1 MKVKQALKYKKKL
14 ASKMN
19 QEFGKVQMY
28 NSVEEGSARV
38 YDVKES
44 MQNWLRMSEEL
55 VELKTK
61 LHLANG
67 PVYGK
72 IFRMSE
78 LKSQLSNLKSLDCVE
93 GKYSD
98 RYGRMSGMLQLS
110 KPHKLVSWKE
120 TKWFQLLKKK
130 SKESKKN
137 WMSITLPHPSK
148 ILG

>member
-1 MKVKQALKYKKKL
+1 MKIKQALKYKKKL

-19 QEFGKVQMY
+19 QEFSKIQMY
-28 NSVEEGSARV
+28 NSVEEGSNRV

-61 LHLANG
+61 IHLANA

-78 LKSQLSNLKSLDCVE
+78 LKSQLSNLKQLDCVE

-98 RYGRMSGMLQLS
+98 RYGRMSGDAPII
-110 KPHKLVSWKE
+110 KTAE
-120 TKWFQLLKKK
+120 IGLLERDKMISDLEEEIEKIQ
-130 SKESKKN
+130 EELDEHN
-137 WMSITLPHPSK
+137 ALTSI
-148 ILG
+148 

>member
-19 QEFGKVQMY
+19 QEFSKVQMY
-28 NSVEEGSARV
+28 NSVEEGSTRV

-67 PVYGK
+67 LVYGK

-98 RYGRMSGMLQLS
+98 RYSRMGGETPIIKTAQIGILEKDQMILS
-110 KPHKLVSWKE
+110 IEEEIERIQEELDEHNA
-120 TKWFQLLKKK
+120 TT
-130 SKESKKN
+130 
-137 WMSITLPHPSK
+137 SI
-148 ILG
+148 

>member
-19 QEFGKVQMY
+19 QEFSKVQMY
-28 NSVEEGSARV
+28 NSVEEGSTRV

-98 RYGRMSGMLQLS
+98 RYSRMGGETPIIKTAQLGILE
-110 KPHKLVSWKE
+110 KDQMIL
-120 TKWFQLLKKK
+120 
-130 SKESKKN
+130 
-137 WMSITLPHPSK
+137 SIEEEIERIQEELDEHNATTS
-148 ILG
+148 I

>member
-19 QEFGKVQMY
+19 QEFSKVQMY
-28 NSVEEGSARV
+28 NSVEEGSTRV

-44 MQNWLRMSEEL
+44 MKNWLTMSEEL

-78 LKSQLSNLKSLDCVE
+78 LKSQLSNLKQLDCVE

-98 RYGRMSGMLQLS
+98 CYARMSLG
-110 KPHKLVSWKE
+110 E
-120 TKWFQLLKKK
+120 A
-130 SKESKKN
+130 
-137 WMSITLPHPSK
+137 SIIKTAQIGILERDQMISK
-148 ILG
+148 IEEEIEKLQEELDEHNAITSI

>member
-1 MKVKQALKYKKKL
+1 MKIKQALKYKKKL

-19 QEFGKVQMY
+19 QEFSKVQMY
-28 NSVEEGSARV
+28 NSVEEGSNRV

-61 LHLANG
+61 IHLANA

-78 LKSQLSNLKSLDCVE
+78 LKSQLSNLKQLDCVE

-98 RYGRMSGMLQLS
+98 RYGRMSGEVPIIKTAEIGLLERDQMISNIEEEIEKLQEELDE
-110 KPHKLVSWKE
+110 HNAL
-120 TKWFQLLKKK
+120 T
-130 SKESKKN
+130 
-137 WMSITLPHPSK
+137 SI
-148 ILG
+148 

>member
-19 QEFGKVQMY
+19 QEFSKVQMY

-38 YDVKES
+38 YDVVES
-44 MQNWLRMSEEL
+44 MRNWLTMSEEL

-61 LHLANG
+61 LHLANA

-78 LKSQLSNLKSLDCVE
+78 LKSQLSNLKQLDCVD
-93 GKYSD
+93 GKHFD
-98 RYGRMSGMLQLS
+98 RYGRGEAIVKTAKISVLEKDQMVLTIEEEIERLQEELDE
-110 KPHKLVSWKE
+110 HNA
-120 TKWFQLLKKK
+120 TT
-130 SKESKKN
+130 
-137 WMSITLPHPSK
+137 SI
-148 ILG
+148 

>member
-19 QEFGKVQMY
+19 QEFSKVQMY

-38 YDVKES
+38 YDVVES
-44 MQNWLRMSEEL
+44 MRNWLTMSEEL

-61 LHLANG
+61 LHVANA

-78 LKSQLSNLKSLDCVE
+78 LKSQLSNLKQLDCVD
-93 GKYSD
+93 GKHFD
-98 RYGRMSGMLQLS
+98 RYGRGEAVVKTAKISVLEKDQMVLTIEEEIERLQEELDE
-110 KPHKLVSWKE
+110 HNA
-120 TKWFQLLKKK
+120 TT
-130 SKESKKN
+130 
-137 WMSITLPHPSK
+137 SI
-148 ILG
+148 

>member
-1 MKVKQALKYKKKL
+1 MKIKQALKYKKKL

-19 QEFGKVQMY
+19 QEFMKVQMY
-28 NSVEEGSARV
+28 NSVEEGSNRV

-61 LHLANG
+61 LHLANA

-78 LKSQLSNLKSLDCVE
+78 LKSQLSNLKQLDCVD
-93 GKYSD
+93 GKYTD
-98 RYGRMSGMLQLS
+98 RYGRMSGDAPIIKTAEIGILERDQMISDIEEEIEKIQEELDEHNAL
-110 KPHKLVSWKE
+110 
-120 TKWFQLLKKK
+120 T
-130 SKESKKN
+130 
-137 WMSITLPHPSK
+137 SI
-148 ILG
+148 

>member
-19 QEFGKVQMY
+19 QEFSKVQMY

-38 YDVKES
+38 YDVVES
-44 MQNWLRMSEEL
+44 MRNWLTMSEEL

-61 LHLANG
+61 LHLANA

-78 LKSQLSNLKSLDCVE
+78 LKSQLSNLKQLDCVD
-93 GKYSD
+93 GKHFD
-98 RYGRMSGMLQLS
+98 RYGRGEAVVKTAKISVLEKDQMVLEIEEEIERLQEELDE
-110 KPHKLVSWKE
+110 HNA
-120 TKWFQLLKKK
+120 TT
-130 SKESKKN
+130 
-137 WMSITLPHPSK
+137 SI
-148 ILG
+148 

>member
-19 QEFGKVQMY
+19 QEFSKVQMY
-28 NSVEEGSARV
+28 NSVEEGSTRV

-98 RYGRMSGMLQLS
+98 RYSRMGGDAPIIKTAQIGILEKDQMILS
-110 KPHKLVSWKE
+110 IEEEIERIQEELDEHNA
-120 TKWFQLLKKK
+120 TT
-130 SKESKKN
+130 
-137 WMSITLPHPSK
+137 SI
-148 ILG
+148 

>member
-1 MKVKQALKYKKKL
+1 MKIKQALKYKKKL

-19 QEFGKVQMY
+19 QEFSKVQMY
-28 NSVEEGSARV
+28 NSVEEGSNRV

-61 LHLANG
+61 IHLANA

-78 LKSQLSNLKSLDCVE
+78 LKSQLSNLKQLDCVE

-98 RYGRMSGMLQLS
+98 RYGRMSGDTPII
-110 KPHKLVSWKE
+110 KTAE
-120 TKWFQLLKKK
+120 IGLLERDKMISDLEEEIEKIQ
-130 SKESKKN
+130 EELDEHN
-137 WMSITLPHPSK
+137 ALTSI
-148 ILG
+148 

>member
-19 QEFGKVQMY
+19 QEFSKVQMY
-28 NSVEEGSARV
+28 NSVEEGSTRV

-44 MQNWLRMSEEL
+44 MQNWLRISEEL

-98 RYGRMSGMLQLS
+98 RYSRMSLGEASIIKTAQIGILERDQMILSIEEEIETLQEELDE
-110 KPHKLVSWKE
+110 HNA
-120 TKWFQLLKKK
+120 TT
-130 SKESKKN
+130 
-137 WMSITLPHPSK
+137 SI
-148 ILG
+148 

>member
-19 QEFGKVQMY
+19 QEFSKVQMY

-38 YDVKES
+38 YDVVES
-44 MQNWLRMSEEL
+44 MRNWLTMSEEL

-61 LHLANG
+61 LHLANA

-78 LKSQLSNLKSLDCVE
+78 LKSQLSNLKQLDCVD
-93 GKYSD
+93 GKHFD
-98 RYGRMSGMLQLS
+98 RYGRGEAVVKTAKISVLEKDQLVLTIEEEIERLQEELDE
-110 KPHKLVSWKE
+110 HNA
-120 TKWFQLLKKK
+120 TT
-130 SKESKKN
+130 
-137 WMSITLPHPSK
+137 SI
-148 ILG
+148 